1 MSVPFTWLDKVDARV
16 RVVDCMCKVC
26 ATHVTS
32 NMHPAAA
39 CRDSCDNPILVKSSW
54 TSYWLPLGS
63 LNTCV
68 NNGAFAMQALAGCNL
83 LLKCCGTSS
92 VKWRVLLTSAVLGL
106 SSSEVL
112 FFLASLSLWISLEF
126 LRYCSSLT
134 FWDYYNYSS
143 SKLFVFE
150 DFRPDLFRWLG
161 PIRCCNAAFG
171 RSRWGDGGIKVGHEP
186 ATVKGL

>member
-32 NMHPAAA
+32 NMHQAAA

-54 TSYWLPLGS
+54 TSDWLLLGS
-63 LNTCV
+63 LDTCV
-68 NNGAFAMQALAGCNL
+68 NYGAFAMHALAGCKL

-92 VKWRVLLTSAVLGL
+92 VKWRFLLTSAVLGL

-112 FFLASLSLWISLEF
+112 FFLASLSLWIFRGIPEVLFFLDF
-126 LRYCSSLT
+126 LRLLQ
-134 FWDYYNYSS
+134 
-143 SKLFVFE
+143 LFVFE